1 MSEASLSTSLLELLV
16 NDLRKCFEAM
26 QIIVFNEKK
35 ADSTTSPQS
44 GGRGGEGSS
53 VKVRTNF
60 NNSCQL
66 VLLPQEGG
74 KGGKGGGGEGEI
86 ARLPICHRLCPQNAI
101 LNFRNLTIR
110 KSFISFSKDQ
120 MGLKY

>member
-66 VLLPQEGG
+66 ALSPQEGG
-74 KGGKGGGGEGEI
+74 KGVRGRGVKGRSPDCQFVTDF
-86 ARLPICHRLCPQNAI
+86 APRML
-101 LNFRNLTIR
+101 FLTFLT
-110 KSFISFSKDQ
+110 SQ
-120 MGLKY
+120 

>member
-35 ADSTTSPQS
+35 PDSTTFPHS
-44 GGRGGEGSS
+44 GGKGGEGSS
-53 VKVRTNF
+53 VEVCTNF

-66 VLLPQEGG
+66 ALLPQEGG
-74 KGGKGGGGEGEI
+74 KGGKGEGG
-86 ARLPICHRLCPQNAI
+86 
-101 LNFRNLTIR
+101 
-110 KSFISFSKDQ
+110 
-120 MGLKY
+120 MGRG

>member
-35 ADSTTSPQS
+35 ADSTTSPQL

-66 VLLPQEGG
+66 ALLPQEGG
-74 KGGKGGGGEGEI
+74 KGGKGEGGRGRG
-86 ARLPICHRLCPQNAI
+86 
-101 LNFRNLTIR
+101 
-110 KSFISFSKDQ
+110 
-120 MGLKY
+120 